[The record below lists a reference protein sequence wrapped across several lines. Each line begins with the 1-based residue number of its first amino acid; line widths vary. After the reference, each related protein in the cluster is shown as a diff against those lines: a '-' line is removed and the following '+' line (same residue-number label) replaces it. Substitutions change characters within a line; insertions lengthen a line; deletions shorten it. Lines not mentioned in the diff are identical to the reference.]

1 MSVSRK
7 LLELGS
13 GLGRSFSQ
21 NPGWLLLGQEVKM
34 APPDPRKEP
43 YMPTS
48 EFMFPPVLPGPT
60 WFSGF
65 LETVFALKA
74 MDTDDTEC
82 GLDPHTRL
90 SQKSPMFNLDF

>member
-1 MSVSRK
+1 
-7 LLELGS
+7 
-13 GLGRSFSQ
+13 
-21 NPGWLLLGQEVKM
+21 
-34 APPDPRKEP
+34 
-43 YMPTS
+43 MPTS